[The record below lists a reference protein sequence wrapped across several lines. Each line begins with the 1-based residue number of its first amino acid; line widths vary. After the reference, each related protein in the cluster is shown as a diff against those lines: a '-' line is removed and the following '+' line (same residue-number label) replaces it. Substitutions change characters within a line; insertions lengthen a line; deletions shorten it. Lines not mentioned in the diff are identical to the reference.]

1 MAGNDWS
8 PTGSISLT
16 NLTNSSPQP
25 VGGSYSWQFKRS
37 SDQSFSSLT
46 TNVSLTTNDELR
58 VSFEATDS
66 NGCSVDTSPA
76 PSVKVDGTSTTT
88 GITATATQQEN
99 TDTYD
104 VVMTYTIQSSDGGAI
119 NDFSLSLTDG
129 SSSGTINIPNPTSI
143 TVTADTDAPE
153 IDTNSLEWTV
163 KKGPDTGYVALN
175 QNEAL
180 STGLSLKLEFDV
192 TDATGCSVS
201 SSSVTVGS
209 GTGNSSNTFTNVSGN
224 TTDGF
229 TVTMEY
235 VIDNNDNGTI
245 SFDMTLTDGTNHTSL
260 TTRSGNANIHSYRR
274 HNRTNIQ

>member
-25 VGGSYSWQFKRS
+25 SGSYTWEFKRS

-129 SSSGTINIPNPTSI
+129 SLQVNIPNPTSI
-143 TVTADTDAPE
+143 TVTADTDA
-153 IDTNSLEWTV
+153 
-163 KKGPDTGYVALN
+163 
-175 QNEAL
+175 
-180 STGLSLKLEFDV
+180 LK
-192 TDATGCSVS
+192 
-201 SSSVTVGS
+201 
-209 GTGNSSNTFTNVSGN
+209 
-224 TTDGF
+224 
-229 TVTMEY
+229 
-235 VIDNNDNGTI
+235 
-245 SFDMTLTDGTNHTSL
+245 
-260 TTRSGNANIHSYRR
+260 
-274 HNRTNIQ
+274 